1 MISRQYRLTPA
12 QGKQLIAFALAREA
26 EVAEAVKHH
35 KVLIVGGTTNAFLA
49 REVLEQ
55 LGEKA
60 FDGHHFFRGA
70 VNGSAIPEEWGKF
83 EGDVFIEKGRWL
95 RGQSIENVIDG
106 LSEGDLIFKGAN
118 AVHLS
123 SRECGVLAGNP
134 TSGTIGEI
142 YRAAV
147 GRRVRVIAPVGVE
160 KRVEE
165 PISVLYR
172 LCGSI
177 GAQGL
182 RLAPSPGEAYTEL
195 DAIRALSGAKAHLIA
210 SGGILGCEGCAFFQ
224 CEGDEKQLETLDGW
238 MNRARKKA

>member
-1 MISRQYRLTPA
+1 MKSRQYRLTPA
-12 QGKQLIAFALAREA
+12 QGKRLIALALAQDA
-26 EVAEAVKHH
+26 EVLEAAQNH
-35 KVLIVGGTTNAFLA
+35 KVLIVGGTTNACMAQELLKA
-49 REVLEQ
+49 
-55 LGEKA
+55 LGEKE
-60 FDGHHFFRGA
+60 FDGRHFFRGA

-95 RGQSIENVIDG
+95 RGQSIEDVIDG
-106 LSEGDLIFKGAN
+106 LTEGDLIFKGAN
-118 AVHLS
+118 AVHIA

-134 TSGTIGEI
+134 TSGTIGDI

-172 LCGSI
+172 LCGSN

-195 DAIRALSGAKAHLIA
+195 DAIAALSGARAHLIA
-210 SGGILGCEGCAFFQ
+210 AGGILGCEGCAFFQ
-224 CEGDEKQLETLDGW
+224 CEGTEEQLEKLDQW
-238 MNRARKKA
+238 MKKC